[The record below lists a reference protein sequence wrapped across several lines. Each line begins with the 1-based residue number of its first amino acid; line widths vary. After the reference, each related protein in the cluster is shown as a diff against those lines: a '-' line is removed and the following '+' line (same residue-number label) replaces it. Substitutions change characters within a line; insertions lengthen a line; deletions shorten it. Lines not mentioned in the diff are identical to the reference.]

1 MRTLEELSAP
11 DSRPLILAHR
21 GASFYHKENTL
32 ESFEAAIAMGSDM
45 IEFDVRRSR
54 DGILLVHHDPDF
66 DGVKILDLTMEEILE
81 RSGSAGYKAPALS
94 EVLLLCRG
102 KVVLDVELK
111 EAGYENQ
118 VIKEVLD
125 ILAPD
130 QFLLSSMKDKVIRE
144 VKRIRPEIRTGL
156 GLYSCPFP
164 RVLGQLFPAGRIRR
178 TGADVLV
185 VSEGLLKWGFLRFAA
200 GLGKPVWVYT
210 RNDRKGIWKL
220 ITDPRVGGIFTDRPD
235 VGMFLREL
243 YWKGK
248 NPEEGRMKDEG

>member
-1 MRTLEELSAP
+1 MRTIEELLAS

-32 ESFEAAIAMGSDM
+32 EAFQAAIAMGPDM

-54 DGILLVHHDPDF
+54 DGVLLVHHDPDF
-66 DGVKILDLTMEEILE
+66 DGVKILDLTMDEIRE
-81 RSGSAGYKAPALS
+81 RSGFAGYTVPALS
-94 EVLLLCRG
+94 EVLLLCGG
-102 KVVLDVELK
+102 KVALDVELK

-125 ILAPD
+125 VLAPD
-130 QFLLSSMKDKVIRE
+130 QFLLSSMKDMVIRE
-144 VKRIRPEIRTGL
+144 VKKRRPEIRTGL
-156 GLYSCPFP
+156 GFYSCPFP
-164 RVLGQLFPAGRIRR
+164 KVLRQLFPAARVRR

-185 VSEGLLKWGFLRFAA
+185 VSEGLLKWGFLGLAA

-235 VGMFLREL
+235 VGMFLRDL
-243 YWKGK
+243 YREGK
-248 NPEEGRMKDEG
+248 NPERGRMKDEG